1 MLISVQGK
9 GDVVNIETVYIHIPL
24 SLKKTHMVLKF
35 LQSFIEKI
43 GEVAKL
49 SVTPDQAAAP
59 GHEAALLIKKSKEEL
74 DSKLTKIGKSLDWD
88 EPTIAFYGETNA
100 GKSTLIEALRTLFNS
115 SSENRGSSIG
125 DGSPDYTREATSYPC
140 QHGDTKFTLV
150 DVPGIEGD
158 EAKVITEIERAI
170 NRAHAVF
177 YVTADPR
184 PPQGGDDE
192 EREGTLEKIRRQLKP
207 QAKVW
212 AVYNKKMNNPRQIG
226 SSLATADETQ
236 SLSDG
241 PNSLDGKMSE
251 TLGSHYQGHIV
262 LSALPG
268 FLALADDLSPDNRF
282 AYQRAKFL
290 KNMRPDDL
298 LTYSN
303 VGKFG
308 DMMIRSVPS
317 QEKIIEANIQKLVP
331 PVEEAADYLDTEANT
346 QFAEPASALAEQ
358 IAKLKP
364 QLEIIANDAGIGIRR
379 LNDELTNGF
388 IKRVREAMLI
398 AINNGLAGD
407 DVFKEKL
414 EEILNNEKVKFP
426 DIVKTKVHSTAQR
439 AQQSCKEA
447 LHLVKKHLSD
457 VNAFDSPSFSSS
469 FAHAVKADTNSG
481 VDGWGLAG
489 VGVGGIA
496 LLFNPVTGP
505 IVTLLGVIG
514 VGVSLFMSLR
524 NYFNSDYKKDQQKQA
539 LNKNIDEMKPKI
551 RSEIADALAAI
562 EKDIQQHVMSMLAP
576 LRNVEENLQKAD
588 QSMRQAATEFRKLCE
603 RGDLLRKHLETLLP
617 SI

>member
-1 MLISVQGK
+1 
-9 GDVVNIETVYIHIPL
+9 
-24 SLKKTHMVLKF
+24 MVFKF

-43 GEVAKL
+43 GEAAKH
-49 SVTPDQAAAP
+49 SANPDQVAP
-59 GHEAALLIKKSKEEL
+59 PSREAAQLIEKRKEEL
-74 DSKLTKIGKSLDWD
+74 DAKLAEIGKSLDWN

-100 GKSTLIEALRTLFNS
+100 GKSTLIEALRIFFHA

-125 DGSPDYTREATSYPC
+125 DGSPDYTREAASYSC
-140 QHGDTKFTLV
+140 QHGDTKFILV

-158 EAKVITEIERAI
+158 EAKVITEIEQAI
-170 NRAHAVF
+170 NRAHVVF
-177 YVTADPR
+177 YVTADAR

-192 EREGTLEKIRRQLKP
+192 KREGTLEKIRRQLKP

-212 AVYNKKMNNPRQIG
+212 AIYNKKINNPRQIG
-226 SSLATADETQ
+226 SSLATADETY

-251 TLGSHYQGHIV
+251 ALGSHYQGHIV

-268 FLALADDLSPDNRF
+268 FLALADDLAPDNRF
-282 AYQRAKFL
+282 ASQRAKFL
-290 KNMRPDDL
+290 KNMRAEDL
-298 LTYSN
+298 LTHSN
-303 VGKFG
+303 VGTFG
-308 DMMIRSVPS
+308 NVMVRSVPS
-317 QEKIIEANIQKLVP
+317 QEDIIQSNLKKLVP
-331 PVEEAADYLDTEANT
+331 PVEEGADDLEREAES
-346 QFAEPASALAEQ
+346 QFAEPARALAKQ
-358 IAKLKP
+358 IVVLKP
-364 QLEIIANDAGIGIRR
+364 QLEIIANDAGAGIRR
-379 LNDELTNGF
+379 LTDELTNGF

-407 DVFKEKL
+407 DAFKEKL
-414 EEILNNEKVKFP
+414 EEILNKEKIKFP
-426 DIVKTKVHSTAQR
+426 DIVRTKVHSTAQR

-469 FAHAVKADTNSG
+469 FAHAVKADTNNG
-481 VDGWGLAG
+481 IDGWGLAG

-524 NYFNSDYKKDQQKQA
+524 NYFNSDYKKDQQKKA

-551 RSEIADALAAI
+551 RSDIADALAAI
-562 EKDIQQHVMSMLAP
+562 EKDIQRHVMSMLAP
-576 LRNVEENLQKAD
+576 LQSVEENLQQAD
-588 QSMRQAATEFRKLCE
+588 RSMRDAAAEFRKLCDH
-603 RGDLLRKHLETLLP
+603 GDLLREHLETLL
-617 SI
+617 SSC